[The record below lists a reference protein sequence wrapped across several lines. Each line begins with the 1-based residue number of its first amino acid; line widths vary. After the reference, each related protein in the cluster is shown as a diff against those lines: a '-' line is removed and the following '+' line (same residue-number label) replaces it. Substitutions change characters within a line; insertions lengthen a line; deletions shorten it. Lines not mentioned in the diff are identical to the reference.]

1 MITKDTIFISPTVGE
16 LSVPEMISEIEEFVN
31 DVCRCEKIYSS
42 SLHGIV
48 CANAYGIPVERIKL
62 GDKMIGGDFK
72 FNDYQSVKP
81 DIEELWVLL
90 LKFLKMDNSQEVK

>member
-1 MITKDTIFISPTVGE
+1 LVPHYTDLGGESDYHIISPRLCV
-16 LSVPEMISEIEEFVN
+16 EEFIN
-31 DVCRCEKIYSS
+31 DICRCEKIYSS

-62 GDKMIGGDFK
+62 GNKTIGGDFK

-81 DIEELWVLL
+81 DIEELWELL
-90 LKFLKMDNSQEVK
+90 LKFLKMGSFQEVK